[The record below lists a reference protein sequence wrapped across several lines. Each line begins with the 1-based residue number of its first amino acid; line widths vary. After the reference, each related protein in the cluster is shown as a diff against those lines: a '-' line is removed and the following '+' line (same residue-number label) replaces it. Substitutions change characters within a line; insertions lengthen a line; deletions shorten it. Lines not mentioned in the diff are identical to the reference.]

1 MCSCDRDSVDS
12 LRERRSLRASRRG
25 DVTSELK
32 RWDRDRPIDPT
43 KESTF
48 LATAR
53 LGNLEKGMGD
63 GTVVEEK
70 GVPCSNG
77 GATVCTVEG

>member
-25 DVTSELK
+25 DVTSALK

-48 LATAR
+48 SRQQGWELSF
-53 LGNLEKGMGD
+53 EMGD
-63 GTVVEEK
+63 ERVVEEK

-77 GATVCTVEG
+77 GATVRTAEG